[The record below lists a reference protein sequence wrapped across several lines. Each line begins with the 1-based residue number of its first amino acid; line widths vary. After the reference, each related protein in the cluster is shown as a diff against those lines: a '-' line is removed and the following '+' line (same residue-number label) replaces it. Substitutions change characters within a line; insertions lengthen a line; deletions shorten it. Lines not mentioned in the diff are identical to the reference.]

1 MIHRAPFGSLERFM
15 AVLIEH
21 FEGAFPTW
29 LAPEQVRILPISE
42 KFFDYA
48 QEVHQ
53 ELLEAGIRV
62 KTDTASEKVGNKI
75 RLAQLDKIPYMLVVG
90 EKEADAKQVSVRERK
105 EGDTGTMSA
114 SDFAAKLKQAIEE
127 RSL

>member
-1 MIHRAPFGSLERFM
+1 
-15 AVLIEH
+15 
-21 FEGAFPTW
+21 
-29 LAPEQVRILPISE
+29 
-42 KFFDYA
+42 
-48 QEVHQ
+48 
-53 ELLEAGIRV
+53 
-62 KTDTASEKVGNKI
+62 
-75 RLAQLDKIPYMLVVG
+75 MLVVG